1 MRAAAAIAG
10 VTLKVTGV
18 LGALAVT
25 VNVTDVRPGVEAV
38 SVFVPGEAPS
48 IQLPTVAM
56 PDVFVVCVAPVIVP
70 PPDATAKVTLAPET
84 GAPELDVTFTLG
96 SADTG

>member
-1 MRAAAAIAG
+1 
-10 VTLKVTGV
+10 
-18 LGALAVT
+18 
-25 VNVTDVRPGVEAV
+25 
-38 SVFVPGEAPS
+38 
-48 IQLPTVAM
+48 M

-70 PPDATAKVTLAPET
+70 PPDVTVKVTPAPET

>member
-1 MRAAAAIAG
+1 LGAAAAIAG
-10 VTLKVTGV
+10 VTLRVTGAV
-18 LGALAVT
+18 GALAVT
-25 VNVTDVRPGVEAV
+25 VNVIDVRPVVVAM

-48 IQLPTVAM
+48 VQLPMVAM
-56 PDVFVVCVAPVIVP
+56 PDVFVVCVAPVAVP
-70 PPDATAKVTLAPET
+70 PPDATVKVTPAPKT